1 MNLCEI
7 VRRNVHHRHI
17 VARTGE
23 SLLPVTVFWTEA
35 RGTRSCQGF
44 FQLLSAQAI
53 FFWRKQLPTWC
64 SNFSTDKTHLCSGRN
79 FCRQIAQP
87 TLLVNMGRKACR
99 RKTGKPTMVSAPEVG
114 EGAVS
119 FRHTDSKN
127 TVVCSWSKECSRFE
141 SFLEPVA
148 TCGV

>member
-1 MNLCEI
+1 MRLSVETSI
-7 VRRNVHHRHI
+7 I
-17 VARTGE
+17 DTLWPAQE
-23 SLLPVTVFWTEA
+23 KA
-35 RGTRSCQGF
+35 F
-44 FQLLSAQAI
+44 FQEQYFGQRHGELAHVKVSFNCYLHKL
-53 FFWRKQLPTWC
+53 FFSWRKQLPTWC
-64 SNFSTDKTHLCSGRN
+64 SNFSTDKTRLCSGRN

-119 FRHTDSKN
+119 SRHTDSKN